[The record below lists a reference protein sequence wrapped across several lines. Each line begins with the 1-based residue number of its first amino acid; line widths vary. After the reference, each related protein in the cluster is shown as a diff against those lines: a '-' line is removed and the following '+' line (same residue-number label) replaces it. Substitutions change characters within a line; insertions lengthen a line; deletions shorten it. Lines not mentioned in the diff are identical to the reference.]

1 MTETPEEHTMTT
13 TYTAWIMNDDGDH
26 FGAVD
31 LRTIDADRLRL
42 LRDEAGCAGD
52 SEMVST
58 IDSILAGTADAE
70 ATR

>member
-1 MTETPEEHTMTT
+1 MDTDQGADIMSD

-52 SEMVST
+52 SEIMST
-58 IDSILAGTADAE
+58 IDSILSGEKQAGA
-70 ATR
+70 